1 MGKLLSRTS
10 LKYVDIQP
18 IAYNQSCNMLIR
30 TNTTNRQTY
39 DAVTG
44 AFGPDYTVSNL
55 IIFPE
60 CHLIDT
66 DSPIATKA
74 INASL
79 SSFHWEEV
87 TSSGNTTILDSNA
100 GYEFVKE
107 GDYKGQITV
116 KKNNTIGIRKS
127 LRFVGNW
134 IDTVSGYNYRFTKDI
149 PLVIDDITDAV
160 ASITLDM
167 PSVDKWNPFRH
178 PKERK
183 INAKVMVG
191 KHDLTDSPNTKLF
204 WYRFYENR
212 SRKLI
217 TSVDDEDDWEITN
230 VIKGKNGQIIGI
242 EIDRDKMGDGIAY
255 DVYCAYRIDKNFPSA
270 PEEGDPVAST
280 ALTRVFP
287 PIEAQFTNSNANLN
301 SSVGSILLKAIV
313 SDNLGVIPNWE
324 DIAYAAWYDVTQTVS
339 NGLVT
344 NVRTL
349 LGTGSEITVT
359 MEQAKR
365 IQLDIVDRGA
375 TMALVDDEANYM
387 ADDDGAALVEK
398 SVIV

>member
-1 MGKLLSRTS
+1 MGKILSRTS

-18 IAYNQSCNMLIR
+18 IAYNQSCNMVIR

-44 AFGPDYTVSNL
+44 EFGPDYGNSNL

-66 DSPIATKA
+66 DSPIATKLV
-74 INASL
+74 NSKL

-87 TSSGNTTILDSNA
+87 TSSGNTVISETDA
-100 GYEFVKE
+100 GYEFVNS
-107 GDYKGQITV
+107 GDYRGQITV
-116 KKNNTIGIRKS
+116 KKNNVIGVRKS

-134 IDTVSGYNYRFTKDI
+134 VDTVSGYNYRFTKDI
-149 PLVIDDITDAV
+149 PLIVEDITDAS

-191 KHDLTDSPNTKLF
+191 KYDLTDSPNTKLF

-217 TSVDDEDDWEITN
+217 TSVDDEDNWEITK
-230 VIKGKNGQIIGI
+230 VIKGENGQIIGI
-242 EIDRDKMGDGIAY
+242 EVDRDKMGEGIAY
-255 DVYCAYRIDKNFPSA
+255 DVYCAYRLDKNFPSA

-280 ALTRVFP
+280 ALVRVFP
-287 PIEAQFTNSNANLN
+287 TIEAQFTNSNANLN
-301 SSVGSILLKAIV
+301 SSIDSVLLKAIV

-324 DIAYAAWYDVTQTVS
+324 DIAYAAWYTVDQTVS
-339 NGLVT
+339 NGQVT

-349 LGTGSEITVT
+349 VGKGSEITVT

-365 IQLDIVDRGA
+365 IQLDIIDRGP
-375 TMALVDDEANYM
+375 TMALVDGDANYL
-387 ADDDGAALVEK
+387 ADDEGAALIEK
-398 SVIV
+398 SVI

>member
-1 MGKLLSRTS
+1 MGKILSRTS

-18 IAYNQSCNMLIR
+18 IAYNQSCNMVIR

-44 AFGPDYTVSNL
+44 EFGPDYGNSNL

-66 DSPIATKA
+66 DSPIATKLV
-74 INASL
+74 NSKL

-87 TSSGNTTILDSNA
+87 TSSGNTVISETDA
-100 GYEFVKE
+100 GYEFVNS
-107 GDYKGQITV
+107 GDYRGQITV
-116 KKNNTIGIRKS
+116 KKNNVIGVRKS

-134 IDTVSGYNYRFTKDI
+134 VDTVSGYNYRFTKDI
-149 PLVIDDITDAV
+149 PLIVEDITDAS

-191 KHDLTDSPNTKLF
+191 KYDLTDSPNTKLF

-217 TSVDDEDDWEITN
+217 TSVDDEDNWEITK
-230 VIKGKNGQIIGI
+230 VIKGENGQIIGI
-242 EIDRDKMGDGIAY
+242 EVDRDKMGEGIAY
-255 DVYCAYRIDKNFPSA
+255 DVYCAYRLDKNFPSA

-280 ALTRVFP
+280 ALVRVFP
-287 PIEAQFTNSNANLN
+287 TIEAQFTNSNANLN
-301 SSVGSILLKAIV
+301 SSIGSVLLKAIV

-324 DIAYAAWYDVTQTVS
+324 DIAYAAWYTVDQTVS
-339 NGLVT
+339 NGQAT

-349 LGTGSEITVT
+349 VGKGSEITVT

-365 IQLDIVDRGA
+365 IQLDIIDRGP
-375 TMALVDDEANYM
+375 TMALVDGDANYL
-387 ADDDGAALVEK
+387 ADDEGAALIEK
-398 SVIV
+398 SVI

>member
-1 MGKLLSRTS
+1 MGKILSRTS

-18 IAYNQSCNMLIR
+18 IAYNQSCNMVIR

-44 AFGPDYTVSNL
+44 EFGPDYGNSNL

-66 DSPIATKA
+66 DSPIATQL
-74 INASL
+74 INSKL

-87 TSSGNTTILDSNA
+87 TSSGNTVIQESNA
-100 GYEFVKE
+100 GYEFVNS
-107 GDYKGQITV
+107 GDYRGQITV
-116 KKNNTIGIRKS
+116 KKNNVIGVRKS

-149 PLVIDDITDAV
+149 PLIVEDITDAS

-167 PSVDKWNPFRH
+167 PSVNKWNPFRN
-178 PKERK
+178 PKDCK

-217 TSVDDEDDWEITN
+217 TSVDDEDNWEITK
-230 VIKGKNGQIIGI
+230 VIKGENGQIIGI
-242 EIDRDKMGDGIAY
+242 EVDRDKMGEGIAY
-255 DVYCAYRIDKNFPSA
+255 DVYCAYRLDKNFPSA

-287 PIEAQFTNSNANLN
+287 TIEAQFTNSNANLN
-301 SSVGSILLKAIV
+301 SSIGSVLLKAIV

-324 DIAYAAWYDVTQTVS
+324 DIAYAAWYTVEQTVS
-339 NGLVT
+339 NGQVT
-344 NVRTL
+344 NVRKL
-349 LGTGSEITVT
+349 VGTGSEITVT
-359 MEQAKR
+359 MEQAKK
-365 IQLDIVDRGA
+365 IQLDIIDRGP
-375 TMALVDDEANYM
+375 TMALVDDDANYL
-387 ADDDGAALVEK
+387 ADDEGAALVEK
-398 SVIV
+398 SVI

>member
-1 MGKLLSRTS
+1 MGKILSQTS

-18 IAYNQSCNMLIR
+18 IAYNQSCNMVIR

-44 AFGPDYTVSNL
+44 DFGPDYSASNL

-66 DSPIATKA
+66 DSPVATKS
-74 INASL
+74 INSKL

-87 TSSGNTTILDSNA
+87 TSSGNTTILESDA

-116 KKNNTIGIRKS
+116 KKNNTIGVRKS

-149 PLVIDDITDAV
+149 PLIVEDITDAT

-178 PKERK
+178 PKTCN

-212 SRKLI
+212 SRKII
-217 TSVDDEDDWEITN
+217 TSVDDEDNWEITN

-242 EIDRDKMGDGIAY
+242 EVDRDKMGEGIAY
-255 DVYCAYRIDKNFPSA
+255 DVYCAYRLDKNFPSA
-270 PEEGDPVAST
+270 PETGDPVAST
-280 ALTRVFP
+280 SLVRFFP
-287 PIEAQFTNSNANLN
+287 KIDAQFTNSNANLN
-301 SSVGSILLKAIV
+301 SSVGSVLLKAIV
-313 SDNLGVIPNWE
+313 SDNNGEIPNWE
-324 DIAYAAWYDVTQTVS
+324 DIAYAAWYDVVQTVS
-339 NGLVT
+339 NGHVT

-365 IQLDIVDRGA
+365 IQLDIIDRGP
-375 TMALVDDEANYM
+375 TMALVDNEDSYI
-387 ADDDGAALVEK
+387 ADDDNTLFVEK

>member
-18 IAYNQSCNMLIR
+18 IAYNQSCNMVIR

-44 AFGPDYTVSNL
+44 EFGPDYGNSNL

-66 DSPIATKA
+66 DSPIATQL
-74 INASL
+74 INSKL

-87 TSSGNTTILDSNA
+87 TSSGNTVIQESNA
-100 GYEFVKE
+100 GYEFVNS
-107 GDYKGQITV
+107 GDYRGQITV
-116 KKNNTIGIRKS
+116 KKNNVIGVRKS

-149 PLVIDDITDAV
+149 PLIVEDITDAS

-167 PSVDKWNPFRH
+167 PSVNKWNPFRN
-178 PKERK
+178 PKDCK

-217 TSVDDEDDWEITN
+217 TSVDDEDNWEITK
-230 VIKGKNGQIIGI
+230 VIKGENGQIIGI
-242 EIDRDKMGDGIAY
+242 EVDRDKMGEGIAY
-255 DVYCAYRIDKNFPSA
+255 DVYCAYRLDKNFPSA

-287 PIEAQFTNSNANLN
+287 TIEAQFTNSNANLN
-301 SSVGSILLKAIV
+301 SSIGSVLLKAIV

-324 DIAYAAWYDVTQTVS
+324 DIAYAAWYTVEQTVS
-339 NGLVT
+339 NGQVT
-344 NVRTL
+344 NVRKL
-349 LGTGSEITVT
+349 VGTGSEITVT
-359 MEQAKR
+359 MEQAKK
-365 IQLDIVDRGA
+365 IQLDIIDRGP
-375 TMALVDDEANYM
+375 TMALVDDDANYL
-387 ADDDGAALVEK
+387 ADDEGAALVEK
-398 SVIV
+398 SVI

>member
-1 MGKLLSRTS
+1 MGKILSRTS

-18 IAYNQSCNMLIR
+18 IAYNQSCNMVIR

-44 AFGPDYTVSNL
+44 EFGPDYGNSNL

-66 DSPIATKA
+66 DSPIATQL
-74 INASL
+74 INSKL

-87 TSSGNTTILDSNA
+87 TSSGNTVIQESNA
-100 GYEFVKE
+100 GYEFVNS
-107 GDYKGQITV
+107 GDYRGQITV
-116 KKNNTIGIRKS
+116 KKNNVIGVRKS

-134 IDTVSGYNYRFTKDI
+134 VDTVSGYNYRFTKDI
-149 PLVIDDITDAV
+149 PLIVEDITDAS

-167 PSVDKWNPFRH
+167 PSVNKWNPFRN
-178 PKERK
+178 PKECK

-217 TSVDDEDDWEITN
+217 TSVDDEDNWEITK
-230 VIKGKNGQIIGI
+230 VIKGENGQIIGI
-242 EIDRDKMGDGIAY
+242 EVDRDKMGEGIAY
-255 DVYCAYRIDKNFPSA
+255 DVYCAYRLDKNFPSA

-287 PIEAQFTNSNANLN
+287 AIEAQFINSNASLN
-301 SSVGSILLKAIV
+301 SSIGSVLLKAIV

-324 DIAYAAWYDVTQTVS
+324 DIAYAAWYTVEQTVS
-339 NGLVT
+339 NGQIT
-344 NVRTL
+344 NVRKL
-349 LGTGSEITVT
+349 VGTGSEITVT
-359 MEQAKR
+359 MEQAKK
-365 IQLDIVDRGA
+365 IQLDIIDRGP
-375 TMALVDDEANYM
+375 TMALVDDDANYL
-387 ADDDGAALVEK
+387 ADDEGAALVEK
-398 SVIV
+398 SVI

>member
-1 MGKLLSRTS
+1 MGKILSRTS

-18 IAYNQSCNMLIR
+18 IAYNQSCNMVIR

-44 AFGPDYTVSNL
+44 EFGPDYGNSNL

-66 DSPIATKA
+66 DSPIATKLV
-74 INASL
+74 NSKL

-87 TSSGNTTILDSNA
+87 TSSGNTVISETDA
-100 GYEFVKE
+100 GYEFVNS
-107 GDYKGQITV
+107 GDYRGQITV
-116 KKNNTIGIRKS
+116 KKNNVIGVRKS

-134 IDTVSGYNYRFTKDI
+134 VDTVSGYNYRFTKDI
-149 PLVIDDITDAV
+149 PLIVEDITDAS

-191 KHDLTDSPNTKLF
+191 KYDLTDSPNTKLF

-217 TSVDDEDDWEITN
+217 TSVDDEDNWEITK
-230 VIKGKNGQIIGI
+230 VIKGENGQIIGI
-242 EIDRDKMGDGIAY
+242 EVDRDKMGEGIAY
-255 DVYCAYRIDKNFPSA
+255 DVYCAYRLDKNFPSA

-280 ALTRVFP
+280 ALVRVFP
-287 PIEAQFTNSNANLN
+287 TIEAQFTNSNANLN
-301 SSVGSILLKAIV
+301 SSIGSVLLKAIV

-324 DIAYAAWYDVTQTVS
+324 DIAYAAWYTVDQTVS
-339 NGLVT
+339 NGQVT

-349 LGTGSEITVT
+349 VGKGSEITVT

-365 IQLDIVDRGA
+365 IQLDIIDRGP
-375 TMALVDDEANYM
+375 TMALVDGDANYL
-387 ADDDGAALVEK
+387 ADDEGAALIEK
-398 SVIV
+398 SVI

>member
-18 IAYNQSCNMLIR
+18 IAYNQSCNMVIR

-44 AFGPDYTVSNL
+44 EFGPDYGNSNL

-66 DSPIATKA
+66 DSPIATQL
-74 INASL
+74 INSKL

-87 TSSGNTTILDSNA
+87 TSSGNTVIQESNA
-100 GYEFVKE
+100 GYEFVNS
-107 GDYKGQITV
+107 GDYRGQITV
-116 KKNNTIGIRKS
+116 KKNNVIGVRKS

-149 PLVIDDITDAV
+149 PLIVEDITDAS

-167 PSVDKWNPFRH
+167 PSVNKWNPFRN
-178 PKERK
+178 PKDCK

-217 TSVDDEDDWEITN
+217 TSVDDEDNWEITK
-230 VIKGKNGQIIGI
+230 VIKGENGQIIGI
-242 EIDRDKMGDGIAY
+242 EVDRDKMGEGIAY
-255 DVYCAYRIDKNFPSA
+255 DVYCAYRLDKNFPSA

-287 PIEAQFTNSNANLN
+287 TIEAQFTNSNANLN
-301 SSVGSILLKAIV
+301 SSIGSVLLKAIV

-324 DIAYAAWYDVTQTVS
+324 DIAYAAWYTVEQTVS
-339 NGLVT
+339 NGQVT
-344 NVRTL
+344 NVRKL
-349 LGTGSEITVT
+349 VGTGSEITVT
-359 MEQAKR
+359 MEQAKN
-365 IQLDIVDRGA
+365 IQLDIIDRGP
-375 TMALVDDEANYM
+375 TMALVDDDANYL
-387 ADDDGAALVEK
+387 ADDEGAALVEK
-398 SVIV
+398 SVI